1 MKTVQG
7 LDVPVERQYD
17 ASQYDIS
24 LRDLLLSLW
33 RRKWIVV
40 LVAVMFV
47 GGAVGFT
54 LTRPPLYEASI
65 MVLIGQEADAVSTNL
80 GAEVGGLQQITV
92 TMTETVPTKP
102 VADGTIQELGL
113 SMTYDRFLENLQV
126 AQVPA
131 TQIIEISYADPDP
144 RRAQQIVNSVGDVF
158 SQRVAEVSPGAN
170 GIAATVWERA
180 AVPESP
186 GVRPIPLLKGI
197 ILPLVVALIL
207 NTFLG
212 LVIGLMVGVGL
223 ALLVELLDDRWR
235 SLEEAEQV
243 SGVPTFGVV
252 PTAKEARNARRR

>member
-1 MKTVQG
+1 VKTMQG

-47 GGAVGFT
+47 GAAVGFT
-54 LTRPPLYEASI
+54 LTRPPLYEATI

-102 VADGTIQELGL
+102 VADGTIQEQGL
-113 SMTYDRFLENLQV
+113 SMTYDEFLENLQV

-186 GVRPIPLLKGI
+186 GVRPFPILKI

-212 LVIGLMVGVGL
+212 LVVGLMVGVGL
-223 ALLVELLDDRWR
+223 ALLVELLDNRWR
-235 SLEEAEQV
+235 SPEEAEQV
-243 SGVPTFGVV
+243 SGVPTFGAV
-252 PTAKEARNARRR
+252 PTVKVARDARRV